1 MDISASPPS
10 DGFAIIA
17 YLHSGDFSNGS
28 PFEINPFQLVFKQKV
43 IVITIAYRLNI
54 LGFFTTLDGE
64 SPGNYGLMDQSA
76 ALLWIKR
83 NAKAFG
89 GNEDNITLMGV
100 RKVKFRRFL
109 AVSNNFYQTSMVQVP
124 HQFVLT

>member
-1 MDISASPPS
+1 MLKLNIANKHKICLVITAPPPS
-10 DGFAIIA
+10 DGFSVIA

-28 PFEINPFQLVFKQKV
+28 PFEINPFQLVFKQKL
-43 IVITIAYRLNI
+43 IVVTIAFRLNI

-76 ALLWIKR
+76 ALLWIKK
-83 NAKAFG
+83 NIKIFG

-100 RKVKFRRFL
+100 CPK
-109 AVSNNFYQTSMVQVP
+109 
-124 HQFVLT
+124 

>member
-1 MDISASPPS
+1 MVISASPPS
-10 DGFAIIA
+10 DGFAVIA

-83 NAKAFG
+83 NIKAFG

-100 RKVKFRRFL
+100 SLVTFEASQSCF
-109 AVSNNFYQTSMVQVP
+109 
-124 HQFVLT
+124 